1 MLILVLLASCT
12 SEDQVDENPTKSAAN
27 TQKEN
32 SLWRSYL
39 SSNEET
45 VEAVSAVT
53 VRKNVK
59 TLPLNSMIIP

>member
-27 TQKEN
+27 KQKED

-45 VEAVSAVT
+45 AKTFSVVT
-53 VRKNVK
+53 VRENVK